1 MQGSASVP
9 AAGDFVEV
17 RTRRWLV
24 ESVNGNDLLVRTRLA
39 CIDDDAQGETLE
51 VLWHAEVDASVI
63 ADGHQNVFDNPGTDD
78 PEVFSAYLRSIRW
91 NTATAA
97 DRKLLQAPF
106 RAGIHLDAYQLVPL
120 AKALALP
127 RVNLLIADDVGAGKT
142 IEAGLILRELF
153 LRRRIDFAVVAA
165 PPSMT
170 RQWQDELQAKFGLA
184 FTIIDR
190 EYLAAV
196 RRERGFAVNP

>member
-1 MQGSASVP
+1 MGGSSSIP
-9 AAGDFVEV
+9 APGDFVEV

-24 ESVNGNDLLVRTRLA
+24 EDVSGAGGLARVRLA

-51 VLWHAEVDASVI
+51 VLWRDELDASRM
-63 ADGHQNVFDNPGTDD
+63 ADGLAVFENPGTDD

-91 NTATAA
+91 HTATAA

-142 IEAGLILRELF
+142 IEAGLILRELI
-153 LRRRIDFAVVAA
+153 LRRRVDFVVVCA

-196 RRERGFAVNP
+196 R